1 MNIGGSLS
9 SNIGIAETDKA
20 KFMVGSI
27 MEEAISSSQMEGA
40 NTTRKKAKEIIEK
53 ELKPKT
59 KSEQMI
65 VNNYVTMQYIVQNKN
80 DDLTPSS
87 LKFIHNLISKN
98 TLDNKKEEGEFR
110 ETNDIF
116 VVEHSNSEVVH
127 TPPDYNNIEKLIKEL
142 CDFFNSDTGDFI
154 HPVIKGIIIH
164 FMIGWIH
171 PFSDGNG
178 RTARA
183 VFYWYMMKKG
193 YWLIEY
199 LSISRI
205 IKDTKNQYEKA
216 YLYTENDEN
225 DLTYF
230 ITYHITAMEKAF
242 QALKD
247 YIGKKQ
253 REVFQAAKF
262 MKIPNI
268 NERQAQILKILYDD
282 SDRILNTKEI
292 QNRFNISSF
301 TARTDLNNLAEM
313 GYLDIIKV
321 NKIKQNF
328 IKSHRFDSL
337 LKKQNL

>member
-1 MNIGGSLS
+1 
-9 SNIGIAETDKA
+9 
-20 KFMVGSI
+20 
-27 MEEAISSSQMEGA
+27 
-40 NTTRKKAKEIIEK
+40 
-53 ELKPKT
+53 
-59 KSEQMI
+59 
-65 VNNYVTMQYIVQNKN
+65 
-80 DDLTPSS
+80 
-87 LKFIHNLISKN
+87 
-98 TLDNKKEEGEFR
+98 
-110 ETNDIF
+110 
-116 VVEHSNSEVVH
+116 
-127 TPPDYNNIEKLIKEL
+127 
-142 CDFFNSDTGDFI
+142 
-154 HPVIKGIIIH
+154 
-164 FMIGWIH
+164 
-171 PFSDGNG
+171 
-178 RTARA
+178 
-183 VFYWYMMKKG
+183 MMKKG

-230 ITYHITAMEKAF
+230 ITYHIKAMEKAF

-313 GYLDIIKV
+313 GYLDKIKV

-337 LKKQNL
+337 LKKQKL

>member
-1 MNIGGSLS
+1 MLESPPPNNSSDHIIKLAIDLQFSGDLKKINDNYYYWDKIKYLSKDKNPVEFWQAIKFFRKLKATKVYFDKCEFKYNITDYIQKSLHLMDLNIGGSLS

-65 VNNYVTMQYIVQNKN
+65 INNYVTMQYIVQNKN

-98 TLDNKKEEGEFR
+98 TLDNNKEEGEFR

-116 VVEHSNSEVVH
+116 VVDHSNSEVVH

-142 CDFFNSDTGDFI
+142 CDFFNNDTGDFI

-171 PFSDGNG
+171 PFSDGN
-178 RTARA
+178 
-183 VFYWYMMKKG
+183 
-193 YWLIEY
+193 
-199 LSISRI
+199 
-205 IKDTKNQYEKA
+205 
-216 YLYTENDEN
+216 
-225 DLTYF
+225 
-230 ITYHITAMEKAF
+230 
-242 QALKD
+242 
-247 YIGKKQ
+247 
-253 REVFQAAKF
+253 
-262 MKIPNI
+262 
-268 NERQAQILKILYDD
+268 
-282 SDRILNTKEI
+282 
-292 QNRFNISSF
+292 
-301 TARTDLNNLAEM
+301 
-313 GYLDIIKV
+313 
-321 NKIKQNF
+321 
-328 IKSHRFDSL
+328 
-337 LKKQNL
+337 